1 VREELAECG
10 VLGGSLLLSWPL
22 IRGTAEVVGL
32 YEGSWEVIGSVVLIL
47 VVMEED
53 LASVSVLVV
62 FVVLVVVGLTLDS
75 QPGTLEP
82 GFEDCSLVFSF
93 S

>member
-22 IRGTAEVVGL
+22 FRGTAEVVGL

-82 GFEDCSLVFSF
+82 GFKDCSLVFSF

>member
-1 VREELAECG
+1 MREELAECG
-10 VLGGSLLLSWPL
+10 VLGGSLLLLSWPL
-22 IRGTAEVVGL
+22 FRGTAEVVGL
-32 YEGSWEVIGSVVLIL
+32 YEGSWEVVGSVVLVL
-47 VVMEED
+47 VVMEEN
-53 LASVSVLVV
+53 LVSVLVV

>member
-22 IRGTAEVVGL
+22 FRGTAEVVGL

-47 VVMEED
+47 VVMEEY
-53 LASVSVLVV
+53 LVSVLVV

>member
-1 VREELAECG
+1 MREELAECG

-53 LASVSVLVV
+53 LVSVLVV